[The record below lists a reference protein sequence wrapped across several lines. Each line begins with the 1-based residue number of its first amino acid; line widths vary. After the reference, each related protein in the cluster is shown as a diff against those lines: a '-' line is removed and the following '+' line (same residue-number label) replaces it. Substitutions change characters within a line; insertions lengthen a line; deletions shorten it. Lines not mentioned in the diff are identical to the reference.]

1 MASTNFIVHLAA
13 AIALLVTFYVIAKYT
28 ARMNLLKDLFV
39 RSNVKRLMDPVK
51 LFMAVFDV
59 YDIDYSYEKAS
70 AEMKLIN
77 LPAFGEVMGALKPQ
91 GAQIYFDGKAAKV
104 QIKVL
109 PTVDSDYRMTS
120 QKKLCELTGLKVEIV
135 TL

>member
-13 AIALLVTFYVIAKYT
+13 AIALLITFYVIAKYT

-39 RSNVKRLMDPVK
+39 RSSVKRLMDPVK
-51 LFMAVFDV
+51 LFMTVFDI
-59 YDIDYSYEKAS
+59 YDIDYSYEKVS

-77 LPAFGEVMGALKPQ
+77 LPAFGDVIGTLKPQ
-91 GAQIYFDGKAAKV
+91 GAQIYYDGKIAKV

-109 PTVDSDYRMTS
+109 PTVDSDYRKTS
-120 QKKLCELTGLKVEIV
+120 QKKLCELTGLEVEII